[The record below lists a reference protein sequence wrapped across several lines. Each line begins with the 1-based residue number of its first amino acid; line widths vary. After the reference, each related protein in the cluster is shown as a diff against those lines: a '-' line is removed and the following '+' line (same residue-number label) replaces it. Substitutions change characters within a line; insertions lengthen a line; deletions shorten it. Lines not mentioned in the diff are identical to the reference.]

1 VFRSL
6 PMTRHQS
13 RWWLTAALAS
23 AAVLL
28 GACGGDEAAPVATPA
43 PTTATAAP
51 DVTATPAP
59 PAFPVTIT
67 DSSGAAI
74 TIEAAPQ
81 RIVSHSPALTE
92 ILFAIGAGPQ
102 VVAVDNFSNYP
113 PEVLSMQHVRYSSP
127 EPEQAIALEADII
140 FFSGRQRGSVEAFR
154 ALDLPVF
161 LNEEPTTL
169 EGVLESITLIGR
181 ITGNEEA
188 AVALVADMQARIDA
202 VTARVADVTEGPL
215 VFWEIT
221 DGLYTVAPESFI
233 GSMLS
238 LLKAR
243 NVAEGATTAFPQLT
257 AEAIVE
263 RDPDVIFFADADAG
277 VTVAAIGERP
287 GWADIAAVRDGRVI
301 EVDPDVASRPGPRIV
316 EALEMVARALYP
328 DRFR

>member
-1 VFRSL
+1 
-6 PMTRHQS
+6 MTRHRS
-13 RWWLTAALAS
+13 RWWLAAALAS
-23 AAVLL
+23 AALLL
-28 GACGGDEAAPVATPA
+28 GACGSDEAAPAATPA
-43 PTTATAAP
+43 ATAAATAAP

-67 DSSGAAI
+67 DSSGTEI
-74 TIEAAPQ
+74 TIEAAPL

-113 PEVLSMQHVRYSSP
+113 PEVLAMQHVRYSSP
-127 EPEQAIALEADII
+127 EPEQAVALDADII

-154 ALDLPVF
+154 ALDLPIF

-169 EGVLESITLIGR
+169 AGVLESITLIGR
-181 ITGNEEA
+181 ITGHQEEA
-188 AVALVADMQARIDA
+188 AALVAEMQTRIDA
-202 VTARVADVTEGPL
+202 VTAKVADVTEGPL

-221 DGLYTVAPESFI
+221 DGLYTVGPESFI
-233 GSMLS
+233 GSMLT

-243 NVAEGATTAFPQLT
+243 NVAADATTAFPQLT

-263 RDPDVIFFADADAG
+263 RDPNVIFFADADAG

-287 GWADIAAVRDGRVI
+287 GWGDIAAVRDARVF
-301 EVDPDVASRPGPRIV
+301 EVHPDVASRPGPRIV
-316 EALEMVARALYP
+316 EALEMVAQALYP
-328 DRFR
+328 DRFP